1 MFQDPTFW
9 TLVAFVIFI
18 GLTFKPISRK
28 ATSSLDARTDKI
40 RDQIHESEKLLED
53 AKELLSNY
61 RRKQRDSAREAE
73 AIIIHAQEETER
85 MKEKSAKILET
96 TLSRREKLAE
106 ERIALAEASAVKE
119 VRAIAAEIA
128 LDVTQRF
135 LAENLSAQKSD
146 ALIEAAIKEIPAK
159 LNLA

>member
-18 GLTFKPISRK
+18 GLTFKPISRL
-28 ATSSLDARTDKI
+28 AASSLDARSDKI
-40 RDQIHESEKLLED
+40 RAEIEEGENLLEE
-53 AKELLSNY
+53 AQELLSNY
-61 RRKQRDSAREAE
+61 ERKQRESAKEAE
-73 AIIIHAQEETER
+73 AILVHAREETER
-85 MKEKSAKILET
+85 MKEQSAKNLESA
-96 TLSRREKLAE
+96 LSRREKLAE
-106 ERIALAEASAVKE
+106 ERIALAEANAVDE

-128 LDVTQRF
+128 LDATQRL

-159 LNLA
+159 LN